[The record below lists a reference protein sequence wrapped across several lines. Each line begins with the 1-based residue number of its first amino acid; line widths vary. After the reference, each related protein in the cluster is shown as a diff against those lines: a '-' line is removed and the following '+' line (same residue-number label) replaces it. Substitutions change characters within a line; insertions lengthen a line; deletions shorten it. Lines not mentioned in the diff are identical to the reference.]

1 MADLRGDHGS
11 DGTIDNEDISSD
23 GDFSDVRPELEEAI
37 RLLHNTD
44 TASVEKALG
53 LLHRVI
59 VSFGMK
65 VCGQREDA
73 EDTAQEVLMKSLPY
87 LARLEDSRALSA
99 WLYIAAKNRCRQERR
114 KFSYRR
120 EVALEDLMPRL
131 AELSPLFP
139 VDSGVDAETQILS
152 REDQRVLHEAVLRL
166 PPQYRIVLVLRD
178 MEELDTDLVAKIVSI
193 EPGTVRIRL
202 HRARLMLRKELEQR
216 LRQSPARHR
225 PLKSSKKSSAECR
238 KIFAD
243 LSDYLDGEVAPASCE
258 QLRRH
263 IADCPTCLD
272 FIEDLKQAIKRCRA
286 LDVCSAKGA
295 TPALQ
300 RLLVD
305 EYRRL
310 VRKPVHE

>member
-1 MADLRGDHGS
+1 M
-11 DGTIDNEDISSD
+11 DNEDISSD
-23 GDFSDVRPELEEAI
+23 GDSASVRPELEEAI
-37 RLLHNTD
+37 RMLRKTD
-44 TASVEKALG
+44 AASVEKALG
-53 LLHRVI
+53 LLHRAI

-87 LARLEDSRALSA
+87 LAKLEDPRALSA
-99 WLYIAAKNRCRQERR
+99 WLYIAAKNRCWQERR

-120 EVALEDLMPRL
+120 EVALEDLMPRHP
-131 AELSPLFP
+131 ELSPLFP
-139 VDSGVDAETQILS
+139 VDTGADAETQILS

-166 PPQYRIVLVLRD
+166 LPQYRIVLVLHD
-178 MEELDTDLVAKIVSI
+178 MEELDTHLVAKILSI

-216 LRQSPARHR
+216 LNRSPAIRR
-225 PLKSSKKSSAECR
+225 PPKSPKKPSAECR
-238 KIFAD
+238 RIFAD
-243 LSDYLDGEVAPASCE
+243 LSDYLDGEFAPASCE

-263 IADCPTCLD
+263 IEDCPTCVV
-272 FIEDLKQAIKRCRA
+272 FIEDLKQAIKRCRS
-286 LDVCSAKGA
+286 LEVCSGTDAA
-295 TPALQ
+295 PALQ

-310 VRKPVHE
+310 VAEHPGKTHDGNVA